1 MKKHA
6 IKVLAIVSQLNRGGL
21 ESRLMDIIR
30 NLDFSRVQM
39 DIYTYRMDAGL
50 LDEEAKSYGCKI
62 YYNKPLTVKNMF
74 EYVHYFA
81 AFLKKHPEY
90 KIVHA
95 HQDAWCTV
103 FCKGAKL
110 AGVPVRIAHSRTSIA
125 SVSIENL
132 AKNIIKIPAKKY
144 ATHYFAVSDHAGEWL
159 FGKGNVKR
167 GKVEVWPNAIECK
180 KYELNGER
188 RKQKREELGIED
200 KLVILHVGN
209 FTPYKNHEKVVRV
222 FYEVCKKRKDAVLIL
237 VGKECTPNAR
247 ALAKELHL
255 TKRIKFLGV
264 REDINEL
271 LWAADIF
278 LFPSIFEGMPGAVI
292 EAQAAGLPCLVSD
305 AVTKQIKITPLVKL
319 LSLKLSDKRWA
330 KELLDIQKMGRSN
343 QLEVMRQKGFDVEI
357 LVERLTKFYENATK
371 DERD

>member
-1 MKKHA
+1 
-6 IKVLAIVSQLNRGGL
+6 
-21 ESRLMDIIR
+21 MDIIR
-30 NLDFSRVQM
+30 NLDFSRIQM
-39 DIYTYRMDAGL
+39 DIYTCRIEEGI
-50 LDEEAKSYGCKI
+50 LDQEAKSYGCKI
-62 YYNKPLTVKNMF
+62 FYNKPLTVKNMF

-95 HQDAWCTV
+95 HQDAWCSV

-125 SVSIENL
+125 SVSLGNL

-144 ATHYFAVSDHAGEWL
+144 ATHYFAVSDYAGEWL
-159 FGKGNVKR
+159 FGRKNAAK
-167 GKVEVWPNAIECK
+167 GKVQIWPNAIECK
-180 KYELNGER
+180 KFEFNEEQRER
-188 RKQKREELGIED
+188 KREELGIKE

-209 FTPYKNHEKVVRV
+209 FTPFKNHEKVIRV
-222 FYEVCKKRKDAVLIL
+222 FYEVSKKRRDAVLIL
-237 VGKECTPNAR
+237 VGKESTLNAR

-255 TKRIKFLGV
+255 MKRIKFLGV

-271 LWAADIF
+271 LWAADVF

-305 AVTKQIKITPLVKL
+305 TVTKQICITPLVTL
-319 LSLKLSDKRWA
+319 FSLKLSDKQWA
-330 KELLDIQKMGRSN
+330 KKLLEIHKVGRSN
-343 QLEVMRQKGFDVEI
+343 QIKAMREKGFDAET
-357 LVERLTKFYENATK
+357 LVERLTKFYESVAQK
-371 DERD
+371 ERD